1 MKILLCLF
9 VFAVSVSAAERVPNV
24 VFILADDL
32 GYTDVGCFGSKYY
45 ETPNI
50 DRLAQEGM
58 KMTRHHHCQNCQPT
72 RAALMSGQYAPRT
85 GIYTVGGI
93 GRFEWESRPLRPV
106 DNVTEL
112 PLEKITVAQT
122 MKKAGYATGMF
133 GKWHLGQS
141 GEYHPG
147 QRGFDEAIVSM
158 GKHFNF
164 QTQPKVEVPKGE
176 YLADFLTNKAVD
188 FIQRHKDGP
197 FFLYLPH
204 YGVHSPHEAK
214 EELIAKFKD
223 KAPVGG
229 HHSAVY
235 AAMIASVDE
244 SVGRVM
250 AVLDELKL
258 ADNTVLIF
266 SSDNGGVGGYAR
278 EGIKKGGDIT
288 DNAPLRSGKGSLYEG
303 GTRVP
308 FIVRWPGVT
317 KAGTSSEV
325 PTVHV
330 DLYPTLAEIGKAAL
344 PEGQPLDGESL
355 VPVWRDATAGHLK
368 REAIYQHFPGYL
380 GAGGGTW
387 RTTPVGLIEVGDWKL
402 MEFFEDGRLEL
413 YNLKEDIGEQK
424 NLAAEMPEKAKEL
437 HAKMIAWREGIKAPM
452 PTKNEGVKAGGASEP
467 KKKSQGKGKGK
478 KKKVE

>member
-1 MKILLCLF
+1 MKHLLGLF
-9 VFAVSVSAAERVPNV
+9 LLTFSLQAADRGPNV
-24 VFILADDL
+24 IFILADDL
-32 GYTDVGCFGSKYY
+32 GYTDVACFGSKYY

-50 DRLAQEGM
+50 DKLASQGM
-58 KMTRHHHCQNCQPT
+58 KLTRHHHCQNCQPT

-85 GIYTVGGI
+85 GVYTVGGI
-93 GRFEWESRPLRPV
+93 GRFGWETRPLRPV
-106 DNVTEL
+106 DNATEL
-112 PLEKITVAQT
+112 PLEKITIAQT

-133 GKWHLGQS
+133 GKWHLGQE
-141 GEYHPG
+141 GEFHPG
-147 QRGFDEAIVSM
+147 KRGFDEAIVSM
-158 GKHFNF
+158 GRHFNF
-164 QTQPKVEVPKGE
+164 STQPKVEYPKGQ
-176 YLADFLTNKAVD
+176 YLADFLTDRAVD
-188 FIQRHKDGP
+188 FIQRHKDAP

-204 YGVHSPHEAK
+204 FGVHSPHDAK
-214 EELIAKFKD
+214 EDMIAKFKD

-229 HHSAVY
+229 HHSPVY
-235 AAMIASVDE
+235 AGMIASVDE

-250 AVLDELKL
+250 RTLDELKL

-317 KAGTSSEV
+317 QPGTSCDV
-325 PTVHV
+325 PTIHV
-330 DLYPTLAEIGKAAL
+330 DLYPTFADIGKATL

-355 VPVWRDATAGHLK
+355 VPLFRDSEASLK

-380 GAGGGTW
+380 GAGENTW

-402 MEFFEDGRLEL
+402 MEFFEDNRLEL
-413 YNLKEDIGEQK
+413 YNLKDDIGEQK
-424 NLAAEMPEKAKEL
+424 NLVTENPEKTKEL
-437 HAKMIAWREGIKAPM
+437 HAKMVAWRESIKAPM
-452 PTKNEGVKAGGASEP
+452 PTKNTDPKPAEP
-467 KKKSQGKGKGK
+467 AKKGKGKGKGK
-478 KKKVE
+478 KKKAEE